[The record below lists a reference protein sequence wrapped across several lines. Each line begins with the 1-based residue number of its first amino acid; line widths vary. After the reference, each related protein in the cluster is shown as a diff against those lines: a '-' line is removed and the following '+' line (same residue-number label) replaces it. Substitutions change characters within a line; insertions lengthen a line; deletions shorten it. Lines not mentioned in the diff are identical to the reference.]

1 MEVRR
6 EENHTARVVNES
18 MRQDVVVR
26 GTTKTGLVLV
36 LPDELEFP
44 LLCERLR
51 QKLAQGGGFFA
62 GAGVTAHVGRRH
74 LDESEKATLAGI
86 LREAQMTLLSVQEG
100 GDPVVRTQ
108 LGARPKEG
116 TRRPG
121 SAPEEP
127 QGLPSTALVVP
138 KTLRSGQEIR
148 HDGDVI
154 ILGDVNPGA
163 VVVAGGHIVVMG
175 ALRGVAHAGCAGN
188 TDAIVAAAK
197 LRPTQLRIAHIIGR
211 APDEDTPQSV
221 PEVARVRGD
230 LIVVEASAEKR

>member
-18 MRQDVVVR
+18 MRQDILIR

-36 LPDELEFP
+36 LPDDLEFP
-44 LLCERLR
+44 VLCERLR
-51 QKLAQGGGFFA
+51 QKLKQGGGFFA
-62 GAGVTAHVGRRH
+62 GAGVTAHVGRRQ
-74 LDESEKATLAGI
+74 LDEEEIATLAGI
-86 LREAQMTLLSVQEG
+86 LREAQMKLLSVQEG
-100 GDPVVRTQ
+100 GDPVVKTQ
-108 LGARPKEG
+108 VGARLKDG
-116 TRRPG
+116 ARSPG
-121 SAPEEP
+121 APEEP
-127 QGLPSTALVVP
+127 QALPSTALVVP
-138 KTLRSGQEIR
+138 RTVRSGQEIR

-154 ILGDVNPGA
+154 VLGDVNPGA
-163 VVVAGGHIVVMG
+163 VIIAGGHIVVMG
-175 ALRGVAHAGCAGN
+175 ALRGVAHAGCTGN

-211 APDEDTPQSV
+211 APDEDAPQSV